1 MSRMSDFPHNY
12 LDTIMR
18 LRAAEAPE
26 LWFAEF
32 ISGAVHALQVDK
44 AGKPYSAHPA
54 RVVLNLQ
61 SLPEYREL
69 SDSQKS
75 AATAAAW
82 LHDVIEDS
90 GSNGFPAIS
99 LGHLMSR
106 NMSDEA
112 LHLVELLTRS
122 EDNSSEAQEAY
133 YQAILTNPL
142 ALLVKWADIAD
153 NLNEQRLSLL
163 SPELQQKARDKYEH
177 ALEVLAMTA
186 SQKAWLAE
194 RVSATPLDLAQ
205 RCPICERWVTTSE
218 RYPRYVC
225 YWCTLSTADLHGKSI
240 SVYNADI
247 LGCGVKVDGVEVESG
262 HPVWVKGVA
271 CTASEAYFGGIVI
284 ETDAGKNE
292 EPKSQGDS
300 TASKDL
306 LSS

>member
-12 LDTIMR
+12 LETIMR

-75 AATAAAW
+75 AANAAAW

-90 GSNGFPAIS
+90 GTNGFPAIG

-106 NMSDEA
+106 NISAEA
-112 LHLVELLTRS
+112 LELVELLTRS
-122 EDNSSEAQEAY
+122 EDNSSEAQDAY
-133 YQAILTNPL
+133 YQGILANPL

-163 SPELQQKARDKYEH
+163 SPELQQKARAKYEQ
-177 ALEVLAMTA
+177 ALEVLTMTSA
-186 SQKAWLAE
+186 QRAWLAD
-194 RVSATPLDLAQ
+194 RVSATPLDLSQ
-205 RCPICERWVTTSE
+205 RCPICERWVSSSQ

-225 YWCTLSTADLHGKSI
+225 HWCTLSATDINGKTI
-240 SVYNADI
+240 SVYNAHI
-247 LGCGVKVDGVEVESG
+247 LGYGVKVDGVEVESG

-284 ETDAGKNE
+284 EPSPAWAPTSA
-292 EPKSQGDS
+292 
-300 TASKDL
+300 
-306 LSS
+306 